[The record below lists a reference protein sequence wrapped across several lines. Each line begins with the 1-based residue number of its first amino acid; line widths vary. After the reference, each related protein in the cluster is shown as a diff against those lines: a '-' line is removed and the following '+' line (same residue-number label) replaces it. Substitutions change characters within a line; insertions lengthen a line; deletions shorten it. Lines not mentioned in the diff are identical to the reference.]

1 MNRLIITILLLSGWT
16 VVFGQNTLLPD
27 TIRTCRVD
35 SLLLDVGQDF
45 DTYLWSTGD
54 TTYYTYVYSTGDYW
68 VNVKSGDTID
78 FTDTTYVNILPA
90 KIVQPD
96 TTIFC
101 GDTITL
107 NVDSTQYNFIWEWE
121 IDTTIY
127 NEFTDSILAYPRDT
141 LTYYVSISDPILN
154 YNYCLDS
161 VKVTIEPVII
171 VDTMIQLK
179 MGCPDSARAEIK
191 VEVSGGYQPYKYE
204 WSDTIPFYD
213 STSSIAVGLT
223 NGDKTVKITDTIGCY
238 INHDFEVKAYPLPE
252 IILDVDPTDTIY
264 LQKPFVTLTY
274 ENTTYDSLGVD
285 TFRLKEDSWWD
296 FGDGTTSNLIAPTHT
311 YSSTGT
317 FDVVFH
323 SITFYGCPG
332 SDTIKITVKP
342 VDLRI
347 SSVITPNG
355 DDYNQ
360 YFEIWEDENSGSNN
374 GGELKSSG
382 SQDPIDLNDYY
393 LSNTLIIFNRW
404 GEKIFE
410 SDNYQNDWDGEGL
423 SDGVYFY
430 VLKCNGVYEDD
441 VYRGSVMIL
450 TKQY

>member
-16 VVFGQNTLLPD
+16 VVFGQDTLLPD
-27 TIRTCRVD
+27 TIWTCRVD
-35 SLLLDVGQDF
+35 SLLLDAGQDF

-68 VNVKSGDTID
+68 INVKSGDTID
-78 FTDTTYVNILPA
+78 ITDTTYVNILLA

-96 TTIFC
+96 TSILC

-107 NVDSTQYNFIWEWE
+107 NVDSTQYLFYWEPG
-121 IDTTIY
+121 
-127 NEFTDSILAYPRDT
+127 NEDTDSIVVYPRDT
-141 LTYYVSISDPILN
+141 LTYYVTISDTIIN

-161 VKVTIEPVII
+161 VKVSVEPVII
-171 VDTMIQLK
+171 VDTLIQNK
-179 MGCPDSARAEIK
+179 MGCPDSARAEMK
-191 VEVSGGYQPYKYE
+191 VEASGGHPPYEYE
-204 WSDTIPFYD
+204 WSQGIPLYED
-213 STSSIAVGLT
+213 PSIAIGLT
-223 NGDKTVKITDTIGCY
+223 DGDKTLKITDTVGCFLKH
-238 INHDFEVKAYPLPE
+238 NFEVKAYPLPE
-252 IILDVDPTDTIY
+252 IILDADPTDTIY

-274 ENTTYDSLGVD
+274 ENVTYDSLGVD
-285 TFRLKEDSWWD
+285 TFSLTSWWWD
-296 FGDGTTSNLIAPTHT
+296 FGDGTASNLIAPTHT

-317 FDVVFH
+317 FDVAFDF
-323 SITFYGCPG
+323 ITFYGCPG

-342 VDLRI
+342 VDLKI

-355 DDYNQ
+355 DGYNDI
-360 YFEIWEDENSGSNN
+360 FEIWEDDNGGSNN

-382 SQDPIDLNDYY
+382 SEDPIDLNEYY

-404 GEKIFE
+404 GEKVFE

-423 SDGVYFY
+423 NDGVYFY
-430 VLKCNGVYEDD
+430 VLKCIGVYEDD

-450 TKQY
+450 TKNPW

>member
-1 MNRLIITILLLSGWT
+1 
-16 VVFGQNTLLPD
+16 
-27 TIRTCRVD
+27 
-35 SLLLDVGQDF
+35 
-45 DTYLWSTGD
+45 
-54 TTYYTYVYSTGDYW
+54 
-68 VNVKSGDTID
+68 
-78 FTDTTYVNILPA
+78 
-90 KIVQPD
+90 
-96 TTIFC
+96 
-101 GDTITL
+101 
-107 NVDSTQYNFIWEWE
+107 
-121 IDTTIY
+121 
-127 NEFTDSILAYPRDT
+127 
-141 LTYYVSISDPILN
+141 
-154 YNYCLDS
+154 
-161 VKVTIEPVII
+161 
-171 VDTMIQLK
+171 
-179 MGCPDSARAEIK
+179 
-191 VEVSGGYQPYKYE
+191 
-204 WSDTIPFYD
+204 
-213 STSSIAVGLT
+213 
-223 NGDKTVKITDTIGCY
+223 
-238 INHDFEVKAYPLPE
+238 
-252 IILDVDPTDTIY
+252 DPTDTIY